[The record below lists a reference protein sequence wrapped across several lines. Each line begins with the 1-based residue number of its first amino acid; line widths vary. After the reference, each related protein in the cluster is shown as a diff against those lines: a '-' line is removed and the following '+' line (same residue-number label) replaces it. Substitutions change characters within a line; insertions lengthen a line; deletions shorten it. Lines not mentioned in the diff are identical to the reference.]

1 MHRDLKPSN
10 IIYNSESDKA
20 VLLDLGF
27 ATYFH
32 KNDEKILT
40 SIVGTPNYMSPEL
53 LMGKKYNS
61 LSDVWSFGCIVYEML
76 CGDVPFK
83 GKNEK
88 EILSAIQTKNL
99 NFKSSYCPTL

>member
-10 IIYNSESDKA
+10 IMYNENQNKA

-32 KNDEKILT
+32 KNDEKMLT
-40 SIVGTPNYMSPEL
+40 AVVGTPNYMSPEI

-61 LSDVWSFGCIVYEML
+61 LSDIWSFGIIMY
-76 CGDVPFK
+76 
-83 GKNEK
+83 
-88 EILSAIQTKNL
+88 
-99 NFKSSYCPTL
+99 